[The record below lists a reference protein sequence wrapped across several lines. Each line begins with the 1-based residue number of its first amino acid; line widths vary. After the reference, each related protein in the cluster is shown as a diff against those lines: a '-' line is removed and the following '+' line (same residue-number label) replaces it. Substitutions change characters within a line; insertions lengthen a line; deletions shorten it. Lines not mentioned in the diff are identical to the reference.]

1 MPVTNQQSPAESP
14 DVVQEERPAA
24 GGLDTPHGIART
36 LGNLKLD
43 RYSGILMI
51 GLFIVGYSI
60 WLPDTFPTTSTFDT
74 VLSSQAV
81 AGVVAIAVLFPL
93 AAGVF
98 DLSIAQNVTLSSL
111 VCASLM
117 AKAPHLSPAL
127 AVLATLGVG
136 AVIGAVNGTLVAFVG
151 LNSFIA
157 TLGTTS
163 LLTALSSLIGNGNYL
178 GPFDKG
184 FTGITDG
191 TILGVPIVAFYLVI
205 IAAVAWYV
213 LEHTAIGRRTHAV
226 GLNPESARLAGIR
239 TKRILFAQMVVCGVV
254 TSLAAVLLTSSINSS
269 SETVGTAYLLPA
281 YAAAFLGTTQ
291 LKPGRFNVWGT
302 LIAIYLLGV
311 GVTGLQ
317 LAGLSIWVTYAFNGA
332 ALLLAVSVSAIA
344 ARRAASGKRA
354 FRRRTAAKA
363 A

>member
-1 MPVTNQQSPAESP
+1 MPQIEQQSAVDEPSAIQEDARPTIASLDSP
-14 DVVQEERPAA
+14 HA
-24 GGLDTPHGIART
+24 IARG
-36 LGNLKLD
+36 LGSLKLD

-51 GLFIVGYSI
+51 LVFIAAYSI
-60 WLPDTFPTTSTFDT
+60 WLPDTFPTSSTLDT

-81 AGVVAIAVLFPL
+81 AGLVALAVLFPL

-111 VCASLM
+111 ICASLM
-117 AKAPHLSPAL
+117 TRAPHLSPAL
-127 AVLATLGVG
+127 AILITLGAGATIGMFNGFLV
-136 AVIGAVNGTLVAFVG
+136 AVIG

-163 LLTALSSLIGNGNYL
+163 LLTALCSVIGNGNYL
-178 GPFDKG
+178 GPFSKS

-205 IAAVAWYV
+205 VAIVAWYA
-213 LEHTAIGRRTHAV
+213 LEHTAVGRRTHAV

-239 TKRILFAQMVVCGVV
+239 TKRILFTQMVICGLI
-254 TSLAAVLLTSSINSS
+254 TSMAAVLLTSSINSS
-269 SETVGTAYLLPA
+269 SETVGNAYLLPA
-281 YAAAFLGTTQ
+281 YAATFLGTTQ

-332 ALLLAVSVSAIA
+332 ALLLAVSISAIA
-344 ARRAASGKRA
+344 ARRAASGRRA
-354 FRRRTAAKA
+354 LRRGARSAA
-363 A
+363 